1 MEEEAAPL
9 PEPSL
14 FSSDDGEENSEPSSS
29 EDGELRRQEE
39 DERSGRRGQRR
50 SMCWSG
56 CGRPNIT
63 CICPFLPSSPIPT
76 STHLII
82 LHHPHELRANK
93 LATLPALCRSL
104 IRCHPV
110 SGRRI
115 RPGSSPLLDCLST
128 SPSSPVLFLFPTFD
142 SSKPALDLERWAADT
157 PPDSRAEPILI
168 VFDATW
174 KHAKEMATASIPFL
188 SRFAM
193 QVQIGGGCDTRS
205 EGPSTFESGLV
216 LRKEPWKGCLS
227 TIEAV
232 ARALRVLEPE
242 GKGVEIE
249 GMLLAILRAMVAF
262 QACHL
267 KIVNPRP
274 RLKKKVAV
282 KEGFHEDVY
291 LHFHQAVRS
300 ESLERNL

>member
-14 FSSDDGEENSEPSSS
+14 FSSDGGEEHSEPCSS
-29 EDGELRRQEE
+29 EDGDSRRQEDE
-39 DERSGRRGQRR
+39 DLRLRRRR
-50 SMCWSG
+50 RRRRAVCWSG
-56 CGRPNIT
+56 CGRPNVT
-63 CICPFLPSSPIPT
+63 CICPFLPPSPIPT

-82 LHHPHELRANK
+82 LHHPHELRTNK
-93 LATLPALCRSL
+93 LATLPALSRSL

-110 SGRRI
+110 LGRRL

-128 SPSSPVLFLFPTFD
+128 SPVLFLFPTFD
-142 SSKPALDLERWAADT
+142 SSSPAVDLESWAADT
-157 PPDSRAEPILI
+157 PFDSRAEPILI

-174 KHAKEMATASIPFL
+174 AHAKEMVAASIPFL

-205 EGPSTFESGLV
+205 EGPSTFESDLV

-232 ARALRVLEPE
+232 AKALRVLEPE
-242 GKGVEIE
+242 GKGVDIE
-249 GMLLAILRAMVAF
+249 EWLLSILRAMVAF

-267 KIVNPRP
+267 KMVEPRP
-274 RLKKKVAV
+274 KLKKKRQGLPSYPPTV
-282 KEGFHEDVY
+282 
-291 LHFHQAVRS
+291 
-300 ESLERNL
+300 